1 MESKYK
7 IDTNNIA
14 EIVNDMITAK
24 FNDHNPLINDIRNHV
39 VIESSIER
47 EIPQVHNKIDL
58 IAAQQA
64 AIDINE
70 SYDDDVDVNIN
81 QNTNQ
86 YIYDNLNNEIESQSE
101 NIQTNDESYN
111 NIMNIAKLT
120 IILLAIVGI
129 VCWCIYMYV
138 NNKYKYIMMACVVA
152 AGLASDYYISKKYCW
167 F

>member
-1 MESKYK
+1 MESKCK

-64 AIDINE
+64 AIGINE
-70 SYDDDVDVNIN
+70 SYDDVDIDVNIN

-86 YIYDNLNNEIESQSE
+86 YIHDNLNNEPQSE
-101 NIQTNDESYN
+101 NIQTNDESHN

-120 IILLAIVGI
+120 IILLAIIAV
-129 VCWCIYMYV
+129 VCWYIYMYV

>member
-64 AIDINE
+64 AIGIDE
-70 SYDDDVDVNIN
+70 SYDDIDV
-81 QNTNQ
+81 NTNQ
-86 YIYDNLNNEIESQSE
+86 YIYDNEPQSE
-101 NIQTNDESYN
+101 NIQTTDESHN

-120 IILLAIVGI
+120 IILLAIIGI

>member
-58 IAAQQA
+58 IAAQQT
-64 AIDINE
+64 AIGIDE
-70 SYDDDVDVNIN
+70 SYDDIDV
-81 QNTNQ
+81 NTNQ
-86 YIYDNLNNEIESQSE
+86 YIYDNEPQSLFSKF
-101 NIQTNDESYN
+101 SY
-111 NIMNIAKLT
+111 
-120 IILLAIVGI
+120 
-129 VCWCIYMYV
+129 YV
-138 NNKYKYIMMACVVA
+138 
-152 AGLASDYYISKKYCW
+152 

>member
-64 AIDINE
+64 AIGIDE
-70 SYDDDVDVNIN
+70 SYDDIDV
-81 QNTNQ
+81 NTNQ
-86 YIYDNLNNEIESQSE
+86 YIYDNEPQSE
-101 NIQTNDESYN
+101 NIQTTDESHN

-120 IILLAIVGI
+120 IILLAIIGV

-138 NNKYKYIMMACVVA
+138 NNKYKYIIMACVVA